1 MKQKNLILVAVAV
14 GCGLVAA
21 FLTSQIGAKPAQVEQ
36 VEIPVAAKEL
46 PVGTKLA
53 KEQIDALVTFKKVS
67 KDSLP
72 ASYAGTKEEMMDKR
86 LVRTIRAGEPFNPQ
100 DLTTNAP
107 ITPPAGY
114 NMMTFHAT
122 PEKGVAGFAGPG
134 SRVDILCS
142 IKTRKTNKV
151 EVFPLLLDML
161 VLAIDAN
168 VQGVQQGAFA
178 NMSMVSLAVNS
189 GQAKLLH
196 AAINRG
202 ADLRLILRN
211 TDKPAI
217 WEDIP
222 SEEKI
227 WAYLQDDEAGTN
239 GGNKAGDGKVTV
251 KLPVPVEDL
260 PAGTELTPEVI
271 EKKFKLMEVGSPAPV
286 QFALDL
292 KEHAGRFLLRDLA
305 ADQFVPRS
313 ALGEKNQQ
321 PKPGPDLSQAPTE
334 KSQPADPTK
343 PTEKVEE
350 KKVYW
355 DATIQTANG
364 VKKYRYQVIGDDY
377 RYVGE
382 VKENGAVSKPAKSP
396 NQVTP
401 PATPAPESK
410 HEEGGRAI

>member
-21 FLTSQIGAKPAQVEQ
+21 FLTSQIGAKPAHVEQ

-46 PVGTKLA
+46 PVGTKLS
-53 KEQIDALVTFKKVS
+53 KDQIDALVTYRKIS

-72 ASYAGTKEEMMDKR
+72 ASYAGTKEEMVDKR
-86 LVRTIRAGEPFNPQ
+86 LVRTIRAGDPFNPQ

-107 ITPPAGY
+107 ITPPAGF

-142 IKTRKTNKV
+142 VKAKKTNKV
-151 EVFPLLLDML
+151 EVFPLVLDML

-168 VQGVQQGAFA
+168 TQGVREGAIA
-178 NMSMVSLAVNS
+178 NMSMVSLAVNNTH
-189 GQAKLLH
+189 AKLLH

-211 TDKPAI
+211 TDKPAE
-217 WEDIP
+217 WVNP
-222 SEEKI
+222 PAEEEI
-227 WAYLQDDEAGTN
+227 WAILRDEGEGTDS
-239 GGNKAGDGKVTV
+239 KTGDGKATTV

-260 PAGTELTPEVI
+260 AAGTELTPEVI
-271 EKKFKLMEVGSPAPV
+271 EKKFKLMEITPPAPL

-292 KEHAGRFLLRDLA
+292 KEHSGRFLLRDLH

-313 ALGEKNQQ
+313 ALGEKNAE
-321 PKPGPDLSQAPTE
+321 PKAAPAQDLGPTE
-334 KSQPADPTK
+334 KSRPADPTK
-343 PTEKVEE
+343 PEEPKVEA
-350 KKVYW
+350 KKPVYW

-364 VKKYRYQVIGDDY
+364 VKKYRYQVIEGDY
-377 RYVGE
+377 RYIGE
-382 VKENGAVSKPAKSP
+382 VKEDGSVTKPTKSP

-401 PATPAPESK
+401 SAQPAPETK
-410 HEEGGRAI
+410 PEGDRAI

>member
-21 FLTSQIGAKPAQVEQ
+21 FLTSQIGAKSAAVEQ

-46 PVGTKLA
+46 PIGTKLS
-53 KEQIDALVTFKKVS
+53 KEQIDTFVTYKKFS
-67 KDSLP
+67 KDSVP
-72 ASYAGTKEEMMDKR
+72 ASYVSIREDMFDKR
-86 LVRTIRAGEPFNPQ
+86 LVRTIRAGEPFDPK
-100 DLTTNAP
+100 DLTLNAP
-107 ITPPAGY
+107 ITPPAGF

-142 IKTRKTNKV
+142 VRAKKTGTV

-168 VQGVQQGAFA
+168 IQGAQQGSFQ
-178 NMSMVSLAVNS
+178 NMSMCSLAVNNTH
-189 GQAKLLH
+189 ARLLH

-211 TDKPAI
+211 TDQPAV
-217 WEDIP
+217 WDKVWT
-222 SEEKI
+222 EEEI
-227 WAYLQDDEAGTN
+227 WAVLKDQEPTTTGVAGN
-239 GGNKAGDGKVTV
+239 GVVTV

-260 PAGTELTPEVI
+260 PAGTELTPDVI
-271 EKKFKLMEVGSPAPV
+271 EKKFKLMEISPPAPI
-286 QFALDL
+286 QFTLDL
-292 KEHAGRFLLRDLA
+292 KEHSGRYLLKDLA

-334 KSQPADPTK
+334 KTQPADPTT
-343 PTEKVEE
+343 PKVEE
-350 KKVYW
+350 KPVYW
-355 DATIQTANG
+355 HATIQTANG
-364 VKKYRYQVIGDDY
+364 VKKYRYRVIDGEY
-377 RYVGE
+377 RYEGE
-382 VKENGAVSKPAKSP
+382 VKDDGSVAKPAKSP

-401 PATPAPESK
+401 PATPAPETK
-410 HEEGGRAI
+410 PEGDRTI

>member
-21 FLTSQIGAKPAQVEQ
+21 FLTSQIGAGTARTEY

-46 PVGTKLA
+46 PIGTKLS
-53 KEQIDALVTFKKVS
+53 KEQLDTLVTYKKFS
-67 KDSLP
+67 KDSVP
-72 ASYAGTKEEMMDKR
+72 ASYIGTREEMADKR
-86 LVRTIRAGEPFNPQ
+86 LTQTIRAGAPFDPK

-107 ITPPAGY
+107 ITPPAGF

-142 IKTRKTNKV
+142 VRAKKTGKV

-168 VQGVQQGAFA
+168 IQGAQQGAYA
-178 NMSMVSLAVNS
+178 NMSMVSLAVNTRHAS
-189 GQAKLLH
+189 LLH

-211 TDKPAI
+211 TEKPAE
-217 WEDIP
+217 WSNP
-222 SEEKI
+222 PTEEEM
-227 WAYLQDDEAGTN
+227 WAILRDDQEGTGGGAGGT
-239 GGNKAGDGKVTV
+239 GTTTV

-260 PAGTELTPEVI
+260 AAGTELTPEVI
-271 EKKFKLMEVGSPAPV
+271 EKKFKLMEITPPAPV

-292 KEHAGRFLLRDLA
+292 KEHAGRYLLKDLA

-334 KSQPADPTK
+334 KGAPTDPAK
-343 PTEKVEE
+343 PKVEE
-350 KKVYW
+350 KKPVFW

-364 VKKYRYQVIGDDY
+364 VKKYRYQVVEGDY
-377 RYVGE
+377 RYLGE
-382 VKENGAVSKPAKSP
+382 VKEDGTVTKPAKSP
-396 NQVTP
+396 NVVTP
-401 PATPAPESK
+401 PAKPENDPD
-410 HEEGGRAI
+410 GQTI

>member
-21 FLTSQIGAKPAQVEQ
+21 FLTSQIGARPAQAEQ

-46 PVGTKLA
+46 PVGTKLS
-53 KEQIDALVTFKKVS
+53 KDQIDALVTFKKIS

-72 ASYAGTKEEMMDKR
+72 ASYAGTKEEMVDKR
-86 LVRTIRAGEPFNPQ
+86 LIRTIRAGEPFNPQ
-100 DLTTNAP
+100 DLSTNAV
-107 ITPPAGY
+107 ITPPAGF

-142 IKTRKTNKV
+142 VRAKKTGKV

-161 VLAIDAN
+161 VLAIDTN
-168 VQGVQQGAFA
+168 VQGAQQGAIP
-178 NMSMVSLAVNS
+178 NMSMVSLAVNNTH
-189 GQAKLLH
+189 AKLLH

-211 TDKPAI
+211 VDNPAK
-217 WEDIP
+217 WEKVP
-222 SEEKI
+222 SEEQI
-227 WAYLQDDEAGTN
+227 WAILQDDEN
-239 GGNKAGDGKVTV
+239 GSSRSGDGKVTV

-260 PAGTELTPEVI
+260 PAGTELTAEVI
-271 EKKFKLMEVGSPAPV
+271 EKKFKLMEVGSPAPT

-292 KEHAGRFLLRDLA
+292 HEHAGRFLLRDLS

-321 PKPGPDLSQAPTE
+321 PKPGPDLSQAPTP
-334 KSQPADPTK
+334 KSEPADPAK
-343 PTEKVEE
+343 PKVEE
-350 KKVYW
+350 TKPVFW

-364 VKKYRYQVIGDDY
+364 VKKYRYQVINGDY

-401 PATPAPESK
+401 PAPPAPESK

>member
-21 FLTSQIGAKPAQVEQ
+21 FLTSQIGAKSAAVEQ

-46 PVGTKLA
+46 PVGTKLS
-53 KEQIDALVTFKKVS
+53 KDQIDALVTFKKFG

-72 ASYAGTKEEMMDKR
+72 ASYASSKEEMVEKR
-86 LVRTIRAGEPFNPQ
+86 LVRTIRVGEPFNPQ
-100 DLTTNAP
+100 DLTINAP
-107 ITPPAGY
+107 ITPPAGF

-142 IKTRKTNKV
+142 VRTKKTNKV

-161 VLAIDAN
+161 VLAIDSN
-168 VQGVQQGAFA
+168 VQGNQQGAHI
-178 NMSMVSLAVNS
+178 NMSMVSLAVTNAH
-189 GQAKLLH
+189 AKLLH

-202 ADLRLILRN
+202 SDLRLILRN
-211 TDKPAI
+211 VDKPSD
-217 WEDIP
+217 WPNPP
-222 SEEKI
+222 SEEQI
-227 WAYLQDDEAGTN
+227 WAILRDDDNDIGGAAGKT
-239 GGNKAGDGKVTV
+239 VTV

-260 PAGTELTPEVI
+260 PAGTELTADVI
-271 EKKFKLMEVGSPAPV
+271 EKKFKLMEISPPAPV

-313 ALGEKNQQ
+313 ALGEKGAE
-321 PKPGPDLSQAPTE
+321 PKPAPDLSQGPTE
-334 KSQPADPTK
+334 KHGANDPTE
-343 PTEKVEE
+343 PKVEE

-364 VKKYRYQVIGDDY
+364 VKKYRYQVIEGDY
-377 RYVGE
+377 RYLGE
-382 VKENGAVSKPAKSP
+382 VKEDGSVNKPEKSP

-401 PATPAPESK
+401 PAAKPTPEKEKKPEG
-410 HEEGGRAI
+410 ERTL

>member
-21 FLTSQIGAKPAQVEQ
+21 FLTSQIGAKSAQVEQ

-46 PVGTKLA
+46 PVGTKLS
-53 KEQIDALVTFKKVS
+53 KEQIDTFVTFRKFS
-67 KDSLP
+67 KDSVP
-72 ASYAGTKEEMMDKR
+72 ASYASTKEEMLDKR
-86 LVRTIRAGEPFNPQ
+86 LVRTIRAGDPFNPQ
-100 DLTTNAP
+100 DLTLNAP

-142 IKTRKTNKV
+142 IKARKTGKV
-151 EVFPLLLDML
+151 EVFPVLLDML

-168 VQGVQQGAFA
+168 VQGVQQGAFQ

-189 GQAKLLH
+189 QQAKLLH

-202 ADLRLILRN
+202 SDLRLILRN
-211 TDKPAI
+211 TDKP
-217 WEDIP
+217 
-222 SEEKI
+222 SEWHNVPTEEQI
-227 WAYLQDDEAGTN
+227 WAILRDEDDGTDAKAGT
-239 GGNKAGDGKVTV
+239 GKVLV
-251 KLPVPVEDL
+251 RLPVPVEDL
-260 PAGTELTPEVI
+260 AAGTELTAEVI
-271 EKKFKLMEVGSPAPV
+271 EKKFKLIEINPPAPI

-292 KEHAGRFLLRDLA
+292 KEHSGRYLLKDLA

-334 KSQPADPTK
+334 KSQPNDPAK
-343 PTEKVEE
+343 PVAPKVEE
-350 KKVYW
+350 KKPVYW
-355 DATIQTANG
+355 DATVQTARG
-364 VKKYRYQVIGDDY
+364 LTKYRYQVVDGDY
-377 RYVGE
+377 RYIGE
-382 VKENGAVSKPAKSP
+382 VKEDGSVSKPAKSP

-401 PATPAPESK
+401 QAEPAPETK
-410 HEEGGRAI
+410 PEGGRTL